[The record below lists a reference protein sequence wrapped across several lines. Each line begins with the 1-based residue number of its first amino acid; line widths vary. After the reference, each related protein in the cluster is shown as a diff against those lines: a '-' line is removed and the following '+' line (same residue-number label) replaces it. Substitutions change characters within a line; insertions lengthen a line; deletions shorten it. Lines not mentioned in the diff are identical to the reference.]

1 MVFFDETPWFTGET
15 NDTIRVITGKF
26 RGFVSV
32 TDSCSMA
39 VVDVGKIRKMIPID
53 AVIVIDVLEPEKLK
67 EIQSKDDVMVG

>member
-1 MVFFDETPWFTGET
+1 
-15 NDTIRVITGKF
+15 
-26 RGFVSV
+26 
-32 TDSCSMA
+32 MA